1 MESNLISGKSAR
13 VIFGKIS
20 KKDDNDLFV
29 TENDFLSPPLDTK
42 IDALAMNEINRIT
55 RLSIN
60 GKSVPELI
68 TYEDTSLWWFIY
80 SPLIVP
86 FIKIINFITHFSEF
100 VEQVNPHTLKVEDDF
115 NTFDILKQFCVKR
128 KIKLE
133 FSKIEYI
140 KFVTRKKIWR
150 LIRKYGSKRITKL
163 KIKNR
168 KNLFYKK
175 RKSIPNIDNKIIF
188 SVLPIY
194 HRPVFN
200 PNKKTE
206 ERGEWL
212 VQNIINLLNDEK
224 NIVCIDLFSEVREN
238 EQILSER
245 LESKLPW
252 FPVEL
257 LFKNKNNSK
266 HNQFF
271 GTYKA
276 VISSDQFHELFQF
289 NGISL
294 WHQLEDVFEKMK
306 IAPYLPYWLELIDSL
321 KFYFKTHKPRA
332 IFLPYEYGPLALS
345 FITASHLYGIKT
357 VGISHATIYKNILG
371 YSHKEFASS
380 KNPYGFPLPDVTLL
394 FGNHDKEVLR
404 KQGYPPER
412 FEVFGKSDF
421 FNLDKIETSLATRS
435 LYKKFKI
442 EPNQKVILL
451 TTQMSQEF
459 YTSRGKSNYD
469 TQIWKHLLENFL
481 DDQNFTIILKPHPGE
496 KNIRAYEKI
505 LKETNNKN
513 AQIIQGDLFELIYVS
528 SLVISIYSNSMVDAI
543 FLKKPVV
550 MVKFGNFDHPIPFEK
565 YGVVLSTKLD
575 NLSKKILDLL
585 GNNKTKEELE
595 KNRTIFIKELGN
607 LPEKDPKVIL
617 EKILYNK

>member
-1 MESNLISGKSAR
+1 MDSNLVSGKSAR
-13 VIFGKIS
+13 VIFGKKS
-20 KKDDNDLFV
+20 KKDDKDLFV
-29 TENDFLSPPLDTK
+29 TENDFLSPRVDTK

-55 RLSIN
+55 GLSIN

-224 NIVCIDLFSEVREN
+224 NIVCIDLFTEVREN

-380 KNPYGFPLPDVTLL
+380 KNPYGFPLPDVKTGLSS
-394 FGNHDKEVLR
+394 R
-404 KQGYPPER
+404 K
-412 FEVFGKSDF
+412 
-421 FNLDKIETSLATRS
+421 I
-435 LYKKFKI
+435 
-442 EPNQKVILL
+442 
-451 TTQMSQEF
+451 
-459 YTSRGKSNYD
+459 
-469 TQIWKHLLENFL
+469 
-481 DDQNFTIILKPHPGE
+481 
-496 KNIRAYEKI
+496 
-505 LKETNNKN
+505 
-513 AQIIQGDLFELIYVS
+513 
-528 SLVISIYSNSMVDAI
+528 
-543 FLKKPVV
+543 
-550 MVKFGNFDHPIPFEK
+550 
-565 YGVVLSTKLD
+565 
-575 NLSKKILDLL
+575 
-585 GNNKTKEELE
+585 
-595 KNRTIFIKELGN
+595 
-607 LPEKDPKVIL
+607 
-617 EKILYNK
+617 

>member
-13 VIFGKIS
+13 VIFGKKS
-20 KKDDNDLFV
+20 KKDDKDLFV
-29 TENDFLSPPLDTK
+29 TENDFLSPRVDTK

-55 RLSIN
+55 GLSIN

-140 KFVTRKKIWR
+140 KFVTRKKIWQ

-224 NIVCIDLFSEVREN
+224 NIVCIDLFVPITDQCSSGTVVQPVIRFVIQAIFKTGYDIRIYSVGVLAHIKSFVTPVN
-238 EQILSER
+238 ILFAEMIIQR
-245 LESKLPW
+245 GMNI
-252 FPVEL
+252 V
-257 LFKNKNNSK
+257 
-266 HNQFF
+266 
-271 GTYKA
+271 
-276 VISSDQFHELFQF
+276 
-289 NGISL
+289 
-294 WHQLEDVFEKMK
+294 
-306 IAPYLPYWLELIDSL
+306 LELIV
-321 KFYFKTHKPRA
+321 
-332 IFLPYEYGPLALS
+332 
-345 FITASHLYGIKT
+345 T
-357 VGISHATIYKNILG
+357 VSG
-371 YSHKEFASS
+371 
-380 KNPYGFPLPDVTLL
+380 
-394 FGNHDKEVLR
+394 
-404 KQGYPPER
+404 
-412 FEVFGKSDF
+412 
-421 FNLDKIETSLATRS
+421 
-435 LYKKFKI
+435 
-442 EPNQKVILL
+442 
-451 TTQMSQEF
+451 
-459 YTSRGKSNYD
+459 
-469 TQIWKHLLENFL
+469 W
-481 DDQNFTIILKPHPGE
+481 
-496 KNIRAYEKI
+496 
-505 LKETNNKN
+505 
-513 AQIIQGDLFELIYVS
+513 
-528 SLVISIYSNSMVDAI
+528 
-543 FLKKPVV
+543 
-550 MVKFGNFDHPIPFEK
+550 
-565 YGVVLSTKLD
+565 
-575 NLSKKILDLL
+575 
-585 GNNKTKEELE
+585 
-595 KNRTIFIKELGN
+595 
-607 LPEKDPKVIL
+607 
-617 EKILYNK
+617 